1 MPVTGQQLRDL
12 TGSTRLDGELSLFL
26 QQAQLVVDEEL
37 PLTAFSSSRLNSIA
51 LYLAGHFYVLSV
63 ESGGITYARAGQSEE
78 RYKSFGYDTYGFMT
92 TRFGQMA
99 CALDVT
105 GTLTAMSEKRLIPFE
120 FESYTNAKAPSKPVD
135 VAEGGP

>member
-37 PLTAFSSSRLNSIA
+37 PLTAFSPSRLNSIA